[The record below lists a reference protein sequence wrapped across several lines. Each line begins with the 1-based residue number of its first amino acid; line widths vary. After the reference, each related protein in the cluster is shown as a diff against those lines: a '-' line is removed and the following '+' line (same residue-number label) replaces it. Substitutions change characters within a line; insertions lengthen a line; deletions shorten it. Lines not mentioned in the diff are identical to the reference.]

1 MLYGYESS
9 QENAYNRL
17 KIKSWE
23 LLQGRNH
30 MLVCINPVKQEM
42 VWAVVFGIFSFLRV
56 GEMSV
61 LKQVGYVMDRHSYY

>member
-1 MLYGYESS
+1 
-9 QENAYNRL
+9 
-17 KIKSWE
+17 
-23 LLQGRNH
+23 